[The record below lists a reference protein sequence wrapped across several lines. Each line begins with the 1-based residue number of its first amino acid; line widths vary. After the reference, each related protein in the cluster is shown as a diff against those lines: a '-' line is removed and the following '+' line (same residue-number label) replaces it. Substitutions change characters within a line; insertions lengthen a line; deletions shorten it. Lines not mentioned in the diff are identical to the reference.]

1 VLFRRFFSTDNP
13 KAIKAQK
20 LGWLNSI
27 NYMAP
32 HRLAAVGNLCP
43 NASTGCIA
51 LCLGE
56 HSGNA
61 ALYPTVLKSRIAK
74 ARYFMR
80 DRQAFMLEMANH
92 IAAAGRR
99 ARKAK
104 LKLCVRLNGARD
116 IAWESIKM
124 ADGRSVVDA
133 FPDVQFVDYTKSLK
147 RALAHARSQFPAN
160 YHLTFSRSETNEAQ
174 CPEVLAA
181 GGNVAVV
188 FAGAFPAE
196 YLGHRVIDGDKSD
209 LRHRQ
214 ARPSRRTLAE
224 KDAKRRRTNPGLW
237 CGHDQRRAS
246 PRQAGPRYQ
255 QTSVHDLRRCYA
267 RPRPHGYS
275 PSA

>member
-1 VLFRRFFSTDNP
+1 MLFRRFFSTDNP

-61 ALYPTVLKSRIAK
+61 ALYPAVLKSRIRK
-74 ARYFMR
+74 AQYFMR
-80 DRQAFMLEMANH
+80 DRQAFMLEMIHH
-92 IAAAGRR
+92 ITAASRR
-99 ARKAK
+99 ARKVK
-104 LKLCVRLNGARD
+104 LKLCVRLNGATD

-124 ADGRSVVDA
+124 TDGRSVVDA

-147 RALAHARSQFPAN
+147 RALAHARNQFPAN

-174 CPEVLAA
+174 CLEVLTA

-209 LRHRQ
+209 LRHLEGKQGLVVALSPKGR
-214 ARPSRRTLAE
+214 
-224 KDAKRRRTNPGLW
+224 KAKT
-237 CGHDQRRAS
+237 DQSGFVVRS
-246 PRQAGPRYQ
+246 
-255 QTSVHDLRRCYA
+255 
-267 RPRPHGYS
+267 
-275 PSA
+275 